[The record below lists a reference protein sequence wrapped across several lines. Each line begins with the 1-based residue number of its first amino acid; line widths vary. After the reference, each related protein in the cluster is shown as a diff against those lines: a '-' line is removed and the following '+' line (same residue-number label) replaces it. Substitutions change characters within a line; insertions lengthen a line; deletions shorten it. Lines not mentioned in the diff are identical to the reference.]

1 MESFLDEQKEQERL
15 ARRSER
21 IEQMRREKQLQ
32 EKRRQLI
39 KTYWPVGVGSLGL
52 LMLIV
57 VLVVAINGKSAEPN
71 GQQAQNGVA
80 TGEQYAA
87 GTGQSGDI
95 GAENG
100 NGQSGSIE
108 AENGVGQ
115 SGSIQVGNGNGQNSS
130 EGAES
135 DALTGEGVQQNGGS
149 DITTGYPNASQTTE
163 PAGKPAEGT
172 KHEGALYQFE
182 ATADTVNIYS
192 EEVISTHAIL
202 IDESTDTIIASKNA
216 YERIS
221 PASMTKVL
229 TVLVA
234 AEHVAAENLDD
245 PFTITLEYTDYAYI
259 NDCST
264 AGFLKDE
271 QVTVRDLFYGTIL
284 PSGGDAAV
292 ALAYYVAGSHEAF
305 VEMMNEKLDELGL
318 SESAHFTNCVGLYDK
333 EHYCTVYDMAV
344 IMKAA
349 LQNNFCKE
357 VLAAHTYT
365 TTANAL
371 HPEGNLL
378 SNWFLRRIEDKDTGG
393 EVLCAKTGYVDQ
405 SQSCAVSY
413 GLFASDTPY
422 ICVTVGSSSSWRCIY
437 DHVEIYTRYVP
448 LG

>member
-1 MESFLDEQKEQERL
+1 MTDNEEVTTPT
-15 ARRSER
+15 A
-21 IEQMRREKQLQ
+21 
-32 EKRRQLI
+32 
-39 KTYWPVGVGSLGL
+39 TP
-52 LMLIV
+52 
-57 VLVVAINGKSAEPN
+57 SAEP
-71 GQQAQNGVA
+71 
-80 TGEQYAA
+80 
-87 GTGQSGDI
+87 
-95 GAENG
+95 AE
-100 NGQSGSIE
+100 
-108 AENGVGQ
+108 
-115 SGSIQVGNGNGQNSS
+115 
-130 EGAES
+130 
-135 DALTGEGVQQNGGS
+135 
-149 DITTGYPNASQTTE
+149 TTE
-163 PAGKPAEGT
+163 P
-172 KHEGALYQFE
+172 LYLFQE
-182 ATADTVNIYS
+182 TDATVTIYN

-234 AEHVAAENLDD
+234 AEQITEEELDN

-284 PSGGDAAV
+284 PSGGDAAA
-292 ALAYYVAGSHEAF
+292 ALASYVAGSHEAF
-305 VEMMNEKLDELGL
+305 VVLMNEKLEELGL
-318 SESAHFTNCVGLYDK
+318 ADSAHFTNCVGLYDK

-349 LQNNFCKE
+349 LQNDFCKE
-357 VLAAHTYT
+357 VLAARTYT
-365 TTANAL
+365 TTANEL

-378 SNWFLRRIEDKDTGG
+378 SNWFLRRIEDKDTRG

-413 GLFASDTPY
+413 GIFAKETPY

-437 DHVEIYTRYVP
+437 DHVEIYTRYIQE
-448 LG
+448 